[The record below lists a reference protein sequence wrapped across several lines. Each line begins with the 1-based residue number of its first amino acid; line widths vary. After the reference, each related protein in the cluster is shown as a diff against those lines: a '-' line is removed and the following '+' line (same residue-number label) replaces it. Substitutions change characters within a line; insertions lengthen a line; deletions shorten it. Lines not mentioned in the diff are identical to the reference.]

1 MDPYATETVVDE
13 ENHEVKPSEDAEDD
27 DDKSQ
32 PQSGGG
38 IDSAGKIFVGGLAR
52 ETTSAEF
59 VKHFEKYGEITDSV
73 IMKDRKTGQPRGFG
87 FVTYADSSVVDKLIQ
102 DNHIIN
108 GKQVEIKRT
117 IPRGSMSSSNEIKT
131 KKIFVGGIPS
141 TVDDDEFK
149 EFFMQFGELK
159 EHQIMRDHATGR
171 SRGFGFVTYESEDM
185 VDLLLAKGNRIELSG
200 TQVEIKKAEPKKP
213 NSVTT
218 PSRRFGDSRSNF
230 GGGYGDGYGGGPG
243 GGYGGPDGPYKSG
256 GGYGG
261 GRSGDYGGYGGE
273 FGGYGGGGYGGG
285 VGPYRGGEPPL
296 GYSGRYG
303 GGGGGGYNRGGY
315 GMGGG
320 GGGGYGGGPGDMY
333 GGPYGEPAGG
343 YGGPSGSYGSGYGS
357 GGYGGGGYRGS
368 SGGYDMGGTGVG
380 GGGGYPGG
388 GGGSG
393 GGSFYGGAG
402 GGGSRGGYG
411 GGSGRY
417 HPYGRIRHLEMATL
431 ASNIVFIGKV
441 ERRRRLKIDCRK
453 KEKGRDQ
460 SISPYKVIEIT
471 PPPKSLGVRCLP
483 HNLQCGENVMI
494 EGQTYTI
501 SAVTHRYQLRKGKYE
516 PSERRLDVLSAARYV
531 LNLYFDNLLQN
542 S

>member
-13 ENHEVKPSEDAEDD
+13 ENHELKPSEDVEND
-27 DDKSQ
+27 DDKSSQ

-38 IDSAGKIFVGGLAR
+38 VDSAGKIFVGGLAR
-52 ETTSAEF
+52 ETTSADF

-87 FVTYADSSVVDKLIQ
+87 FVTYADLSVVDKVME

-117 IPRGSMSSSNEIKT
+117 IPRGSMSSNEFKT

-261 GRSGDYGGYGGE
+261 GRSGGYGGYGGE

-303 GGGGGGYNRGGY
+303 GGGGGGYSRGGGY

-320 GGGGYGGGPGDMY
+320 GGGYGGGGPGDMY

-343 YGGPSGSYGSGYGS
+343 YGGPSGGYGGGYGS
-357 GGYGGGGYRGS
+357 GGYGAGMGGTGGGGYRG
-368 SGGYDMGGTGVG
+368 GGYDMGGPAG
-380 GGGGYPGG
+380 GGGGY
-388 GGGSG
+388 
-393 GGSFYGGAG
+393 
-402 GGGSRGGYG
+402 GGGSRGGY

-417 HPYGRIRHLEMATL
+417 HPYGR
-431 ASNIVFIGKV
+431 
-441 ERRRRLKIDCRK
+441 
-453 KEKGRDQ
+453 
-460 SISPYKVIEIT
+460 
-471 PPPKSLGVRCLP
+471 
-483 HNLQCGENVMI
+483 
-494 EGQTYTI
+494 
-501 SAVTHRYQLRKGKYE
+501 
-516 PSERRLDVLSAARYV
+516 
-531 LNLYFDNLLQN
+531 
-542 S
+542 